1 MGLLTIGLSHIGTPV
16 PLLERVALGPEA
28 ADKLAADAV
37 SADHVTEAAVVAT
50 CNRVE
55 VHASVDRFHSGVEAL
70 TEALSRHTGVGVAE
84 LTPHLAVAY
93 EGAAVRHLFSVAAGL
108 ESVVVGEPQITGQ
121 IRIALRRGQDGE
133 TVGPVLNEV
142 FQQALRVGRS
152 VRATTGID
160 EAGQSMLGVALDLA
174 GGVPA
179 GARVVVLG
187 AGSLAGMACATVR
200 RRGAGSLVVANRS
213 LDRAR
218 STARV
223 HGGVPLAL
231 SDTADLVRALRWA
244 DLVIACTGAPH
255 VVLPAS
261 VLASARAGGE
271 AQPLAVVDLAL
282 PHDVDPDVARLPGV
296 RVVDLA
302 AVADSGLGQLREEGI
317 TQARGLVEDEAVAFE
332 ARGHARAVQPA
343 VVALRAM
350 AAGVVDAELVRLD
363 SRLPTLS
370 QAERAEV
377 ARTVQRVVDK
387 LLHRPTVRVR
397 ELAAGQGGLAYADAL
412 RELFSL
418 DPATVDAMT
427 SVLPVPLPPTAVTLP
442 TTVTL
447 PTAVRLPTSVDRS

>member
-1 MGLLTIGLSHIGTPV
+1 MGLLTVGLSHAGAPV
-16 PLLERVALGPEA
+16 SLLERVAMGPEA

-37 SADHVTEAAVVAT
+37 SADHVREAAVVAT

-70 TEALSRHTGVGVAE
+70 TEALARHTGVGVGE

-174 GGVPA
+174 GGIRS
-179 GARVVVLG
+179 GARVVVVG

-213 LDRAR
+213 MDRAR
-218 STARV
+218 STARL
-223 HGGVPLAL
+223 HGGVPLTLA
-231 SDTADLVRALRWA
+231 DTAGLVRALRWA

-261 VLASARAGGE
+261 ILAAARAGGGTH
-271 AQPLAVVDLAL
+271 PLAVVDLAL
-282 PHDVDPDVARLPGV
+282 PHDVDPSVAALPGI
-296 RVVDLA
+296 RVVDLS
-302 AVADSGLGQLREEGI
+302 AVADSGRGRVRDSGI
-317 TQARGLVEDEAVAFE
+317 TRAHELVEGEAVAFE

-343 VVALRAM
+343 VVALRTM
-350 AAGVVDAELVRLD
+350 AAGVVDGELARLD
-363 SRLPTLS
+363 ARLPSLTS
-370 QAERAEV
+370 AQRDEV
-377 ARTVQRVVDK
+377 SRTVRRVVDK
-387 LLHRPTVRVR
+387 LLHHPTVRVR
-397 ELAAGQGGLAYADAL
+397 ELAGGQGGLDYADAL
-412 RELFSL
+412 RELFAL
-418 DPATVDAMT
+418 DPSTVDAMT
-427 SVLPVPLPPTAVTLP
+427 SVTAVMP
-442 TTVTL
+442 VTAI
-447 PTAVRLPTSVDRS
+447 TAGPSGARP